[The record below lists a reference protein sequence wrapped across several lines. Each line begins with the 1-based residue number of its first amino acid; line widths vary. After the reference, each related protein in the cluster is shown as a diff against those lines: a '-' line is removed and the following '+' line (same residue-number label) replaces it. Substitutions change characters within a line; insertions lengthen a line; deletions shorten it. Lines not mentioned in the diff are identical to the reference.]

1 MGGDSQDVIL
11 LKGRLNGQQRN
22 RLVKLLNMMYTPS
35 ELASEVG
42 FTVRQVYRV
51 YIHAGCPCKRD
62 EKRRL
67 WINGKAFR
75 EWALEVYCKRELAR
89 NEAFCLT
96 CKMPVKVINPVEKQ
110 EGRLI
115 YWLCNC
121 PQCGRKLARIVNR
134 EKRGHDKPGELEDY

>member
-22 RLVKLLNMMYTPS
+22 RLVKLLDMLYTPS
-35 ELASEVG
+35 ELAQEIG

-51 YIHAGCPCKRD
+51 YIHAGCPHVRD
-62 EKRRL
+62 EQRHI

-75 EWALEVYCKRELAR
+75 EWVEEVYKKRDLAR

-96 CKMPVKVINPVEKQ
+96 CKKPVKVVNPIEKQ

-115 YWLCNC
+115 YWLCDC
-121 PQCGRKLARIVNR
+121 PLCGRKLARIVNR
-134 EKRGHDKPGELEDY
+134 EKRGNDQ